1 MWQIAL
7 RRLRLRHLRLR
18 VFDLRRNIALV
29 PHRLETRR
37 TSLSCWLLLLMSGFW
52 DLCEPKKLRYYIKS
66 IAAKNAKI
74 NLTDISAWSIWQE
87 HLI

>member
-1 MWQIAL
+1 MANSTETATIETSPVTGVRFEKEYSVGPPSSRNASNQPFMLVAVADV
-7 RRLRLRHLRLR
+7 R
-18 VFDLRRNIALV
+18 V
-29 PHRLETRR
+29 
-37 TSLSCWLLLLMSGFW
+37 W